1 MRRCHAV
8 PRKADVR
15 WFRRFAKR
23 CGALRQ
29 NRSYGRDT
37 RHKPGRKP
45 LFLYRK
51 LGIEDAAAWLALRH
65 EGAAVAPSGFLVTEA
80 ESRAMTVETASKV
93 LAYGGLR
100 GVFDED
106 VLIGFCGYRPQSME
120 RTRHRAELGPFY
132 VTPDFQG
139 TGAAQAMMRGVLE
152 EAKEG
157 GVEQIELSVAPAN
170 ARAIAFYER
179 HCYVQFGVL
188 PDAIRENGASED
200 ALLYRL
206 QLG

>member
-1 MRRCHAV
+1 M
-8 PRKADVR
+8 
-15 WFRRFAKR
+15 F
-23 CGALRQ
+23 
-29 NRSYGRDT
+29 S
-37 RHKPGRKP
+37 
-45 LFLYRK
+45 YRK
-51 LGIEDAAAWLALRH
+51 LGIEDARAWLVLRQ
-65 EGAAVAPSGFLVTEA
+65 EGATVAPSGFLVTEE

-100 GVFDED
+100 GVFDD
-106 VLIGFCGYRPQSME
+106 DALIGFCGYRPQRQA

-139 TGAAQAMMRGVLE
+139 TGAAQAMMQGVLD

-157 GVEQIELSVAPAN
+157 GVEQIELSVAPEN
-170 ARAIAFYER
+170 TRAIAFYER
-179 HCYVQFGVL
+179 HGYVRFGVL
-188 PDAIRENGASED
+188 PDAIRENGVSED